1 MAQAKRVSPNLS
13 AHLSPQPS
21 LLRRLNERA
30 IFELLLRSG
39 TASRTDLIRSLGVT
53 APTVHKAVASLL
65 DAGLVEEVGF
75 DTTKNLGRPGMVYRV
90 ASKSV
95 QVIGVALDVRQTAI
109 VSAGLDGAIDE
120 PSAQRFDTPR
130 TYAKLIDAI
139 VSHVKTFVDRDIQT
153 IGIGVSTPGEL
164 DVTAQ
169 RILLSPNLHITDG
182 RSLSADLRERTGID
196 AIMYHETTG
205 TCLAEWSHGAA
216 RGMRN
221 FVMIGVYEGF
231 GASIVSDGRLLLGRD
246 GMGGELGH
254 ITVDIHGERCG
265 CGNRGCIETVATDQ
279 AFARKVSARLGST
292 MSIEAII
299 AGARSG
305 EIDARR
311 ELNEAMD
318 YLAIGA
324 AAAINIFNPEAVL
337 LCSRMFDAEP
347 DALNR
352 LTQRIQDRALKPLR
366 TGCQIIRAEGDTR
379 RGAIASVIHHISG
392 SIGPVF

>member
-120 PSAQRFDTPR
+120 PSAQRFDTPH

>member
-1 MAQAKRVSPNLS
+1 MADAKRVLPNFTSNLS
-13 AHLSPQPS
+13 PKPS

-53 APTVHKAVASLL
+53 APTVHKAVASLVE
-65 DAGLVEEVGF
+65 AGLVEEVGF

-109 VSAGLDGAIDE
+109 VSAGLDGVIDE
-120 PSAQRFDTPR
+120 SSAQRFHTPR
-130 TYAKLIDAI
+130 TYAKLVDAI
-139 VSHVKTFVDRDIQT
+139 VARVKTFVDRDIQT

-164 DVTAQ
+164 DVTNQ

-231 GASIVSDGRLLLGRD
+231 GTSIVSDGRLLLGRD

-254 ITVDIHGERCG
+254 VTVDIHGERCG

-279 AFARKVSARLGST
+279 AFARKVSARLGSP
-292 MSIEAII
+292 MSIETII
-299 AGARSG
+299 TGARSG
-305 EIDARR
+305 EIDVRR
-311 ELNEAMD
+311 ELNEALE

-347 DALNR
+347 DALAR
-352 LTQRIQDRALKPLR
+352 LTERIYDRALKPLR